1 MYAATASI
9 CVAIEKLKQFPGS
22 MDYTLLIEARS
33 ELITSRNLLESRWQI
48 WNSIYWKRS
57 NAATKR
63 SIRAK
68 LEGLAF
74 DALTGVINAGKLLNR
89 YVDIIGI
96 LDENAS
102 LWSEIIHCLHNA
114 YRWIS
119 IDYYYDCL
127 GKQLKLSIA
136 LQSN

>member
-1 MYAATASI
+1 MYAATATIS
-9 CVAIEKLKQFPGS
+9 VAIEKLKQFPGS
-22 MDYTLLIEARS
+22 MEEPLLIEARS
-33 ELITSRNLLESRWQI
+33 ELAVARNLLEIRWTT

-63 SIRAK
+63 SVRAK

-74 DALTGVINAGKLLNR
+74 DALAGVTNAGRILNR
-89 YVDIIGI
+89 YVDAVGI
-96 LDENAS
+96 LDENAP

-119 IDYYYDCL
+119 ESYYYDCL
-127 GKQLKLSIA
+127 CKQLRLSIT
-136 LQSN
+136 LDSN

>member
-9 CVAIEKLKQFPGS
+9 CVAIEKLKQFPAS
-22 MDYTLLIEARS
+22 MDSTLLIEARS
-33 ELITSRNLLESRWQI
+33 ELITARNLLESRWKI

-74 DALTGVINAGKLLNR
+74 DALTGVIDAGKLLNR
-89 YVDIIGI
+89 YVDTVGI
-96 LDENAS
+96 LYESAP
-102 LWSEIIHCLHNA
+102 LWSEIINCLSNA

-119 IDYYYDCL
+119 RDYYYDCL

-136 LQSN
+136 LESN

>member
-1 MYAATASI
+1 MYAATATI

-22 MDYTLLIEARS
+22 MDDPLLIEAQS
-33 ELITSRNLLESRWQI
+33 ELVIARTLLESRWKI
-48 WNSIYWKRS
+48 WNSIYWRRS

-74 DALTGVINAGKLLNR
+74 DALTGVTNAGRLLNR
-89 YVDIIGI
+89 YVDIVGI
-96 LDENAS
+96 LDENAL

-119 IDYYYDCL
+119 SDYYYDCL
-127 GKQLKLSIA
+127 CKQLKLSIS
-136 LQSN
+136 LEST